1 MSDDRTRVIPPEP
14 NRPHQVAEVL
24 AQVRQALEEKG
35 YQPVVQI
42 AGYLLSGDPAYIT
55 GHKNARE
62 AIRTLPRDEIIEELV
77 RRFLED

>member
-14 NRPHQVAEVL
+14 NPSHQVAEVL

-77 RRFLED
+77 RRFLGD